1 MALHEEKTC
10 SCGGTL
16 KFSENLFMLTQP
28 EMFPS
33 VQGWL
38 NMDIYICESCR
49 MKKMNAMV
57 FCQNNEH
64 GKMEFYLPYHETD
77 EEKLERMYRGYSDKK
92 LRKIM
97 EDKEYREDARQL
109 AERILKERDEQ

>member
-10 SCGGTL
+10 SCGGIL

-38 NMDIYICESCR
+38 NMDIYICEAC
-49 MKKMNAMV
+49 
-57 FCQNNEH
+57 
-64 GKMEFYLPYHETD
+64 GKMEFYRPYHETD

-97 EDKEYREDARQL
+97 EDKEYREDARRL